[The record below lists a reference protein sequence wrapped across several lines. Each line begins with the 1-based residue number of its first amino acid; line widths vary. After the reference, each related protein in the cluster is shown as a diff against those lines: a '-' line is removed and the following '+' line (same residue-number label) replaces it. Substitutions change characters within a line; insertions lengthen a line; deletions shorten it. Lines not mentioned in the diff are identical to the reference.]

1 MGQKE
6 EENSEEESRRQE
18 QRGLA
23 EKRHVPTDSTRGAA
37 PVRRI
42 ECRAVAI
49 RRSTKAWLLVF
60 AIAAGISA
68 ILHSGAGET
77 SCPGALASAVA
88 LTACL
93 VLLFRGAL
101 ALFRLIIRRTSLRL
115 AFSYFLIG
123 VVPIPLTFAML
134 TAGAYLL
141 AYRVISTRLRREAAA
156 VVEMAALQN
165 RVPEIQ
171 VRDGIVASS
180 DVRWLPAGQPAPW
193 ASAKDLPRPL
203 LEGEKI
209 WFVVPAGLRDSGR
222 LRLVLFSD
230 SAADYLQQVADR
242 SDYEV
247 RIGTGLGETTQ
258 KGFAFTIRGAKKELE
273 RTAHPHGQIAAG
285 NSWLTRESL
294 YGVSIERPLATF
306 GIPSDE
312 ERIVLFVGQ
321 TSPRVLY
328 HQLFEQG
335 VPEIGRVF
343 WVVLIGLGAA
353 LFFVYLIAL
362 ALAFALVGSI
372 ARNVN
377 RLTRATQEIGRGN
390 FTFRIHSKSRDQIGD
405 LARSFDGMAASM
417 QDLLAETAEKK
428 RLDGEIAAARTIQ
441 QKLLPAPE
449 ATLPGLRLV
458 AHFEPADEIGG
469 DYYDYMSMP
478 DGRTALAIGDVSGHG
493 LPTGLLVAM
502 VKAALSTQI
511 ESGLVGSALFGRLN
525 DLIHRSTD
533 TRNYMTL
540 ALLAYDP
547 VSRRADLTNAGQ
559 LAPYRISRGA
569 VESLS
574 QPSFPLGLFERREFP
589 TRSYTFESGD
599 RVVFLTDGLVE
610 AVDASEEP
618 FGFERFEALLKAYAA
633 SEAEELRDRLLEA
646 LARHTGAAHPEDDRT
661 LVILT
666 LL

>member
-1 MGQKE
+1 
-6 EENSEEESRRQE
+6 
-18 QRGLA
+18 
-23 EKRHVPTDSTRGAA
+23 
-37 PVRRI
+37 
-42 ECRAVAI
+42 VAI
-49 RRSTKAWLLVF
+49 RRSTKIWLLVF
-60 AIAAGISA
+60 AISAGISA
-68 ILHSGAGET
+68 ILHSGNGET
-77 SCPGALASAVA
+77 NCPGALASAIA
-88 LTACL
+88 LTSCF

-123 VVPIPLTFAML
+123 VVPIPLTLAML

-141 AYRVISTRLRREAAA
+141 AYRIISTRLRRDAAA
-156 VVEMAALQN
+156 VVEMAALQD
-165 RVPEIQ
+165 RVPEIR
-171 VRDGIVASS
+171 VRDGVVASS

-193 ASAKDLPRPL
+193 ASAADLPRPL
-203 LEGEKI
+203 LEGENI
-209 WFVVPAGLRDSGR
+209 WFLVPAGARDSGR
-222 LRLVLFSD
+222 LRLVLFND
-230 SAADYLQQVADR
+230 PTANYLQQVADR

-247 RIGTGLGETTQ
+247 RIGTGRGETTQ
-258 KGFAFTIRGAKKELE
+258 KGYTFRIGEESKKDLE
-273 RTAHPHGQIAAG
+273 KSAHPRGQSPAG

-294 YGVSIERPLATF
+294 YGISMERPLAIF
-306 GIPSDE
+306 GGPSDK
-312 ERIVLFVGQ
+312 ERIVLFIGQ

-328 HQLFEQG
+328 RQIFEQD
-335 VPEIGRVF
+335 VPEIGRIF
-343 WVVLIGLGAA
+343 WVIFIGLGAA

-377 RLTRATQEIGRGN
+377 RLTRATQEIARGN
-390 FTFRIHSKSRDQIGD
+390 FAFRIHSKSRDQIGD
-405 LARSFDGMAASM
+405 LARSFDGMAAST

-449 ATLPGLRLV
+449 ANLPGLRLV

-478 DGRTALAIGDVSGHG
+478 DGRTAVTIGDVSGHG

-511 ESGLVGSALFGRLN
+511 ESGLTGSALFARLN

-540 ALLAYDP
+540 ALLAFDP
-547 VSRRADLTNAGQ
+547 ASRQAELTNAGQ
-559 LAPYRISRGA
+559 LAPYRVSGGGA

-589 TRSYTFESGD
+589 TRSYKLESGD
-599 RVVFLTDGLVE
+599 RLVLLTDGLVE
-610 AVDASEEP
+610 AVDTSGDP
-618 FGFERFEALLKAYAA
+618 FGFERLEALLKAYA
-633 SEAEELRDRLLEA
+633 SSDAEELRGVLLDA
-646 LARHTGAAHPEDDRT
+646 VSRHTGSVHPEDDRT